1 VRLFETADALE
12 TEAVGATLATVL
24 RAGDLVFIAG
34 ELGAGKTTL
43 VRGACRALGVDAA
56 ITSPTFAVGHR
67 YPAEGELVVAHL
79 DLYRLSSLDDESP
92 ELLDDYVGEG
102 RITFVEWPEIAGGAL
117 GAPRMW
123 IEIRHAGGDQRT
135 IEVHG

>member
-1 VRLFETADALE
+1 LFETAGALE
-12 TEAVGATLATVL
+12 TEAVGEALATDL
-24 RAGDLVFIAG
+24 RSGDLVFIAG

-56 ITSPTFAVGHR
+56 VTSPTFAVGHR
-67 YPAEGELVVAHL
+67 YPVDGELVVAHL

-92 ELLDDYVGEG
+92 ELLDDYLGAG
-102 RITFVEWPEIAGGAL
+102 RITFVEWPEIAGRAL
-117 GAPRMW
+117 GDPRMR
-123 IEIRHAGGDQRT
+123 IEIRHAGADRRS

>member
-1 VRLFETADALE
+1 VFETAGSLE
-12 TEAVGATLATVL
+12 TEAVGATLATDL

-34 ELGAGKTTL
+34 DLGAGKTTL
-43 VRGACRALGVDAA
+43 VRGACLALGVDGAV
-56 ITSPTFAVGHR
+56 TSPTFAVGHR
-67 YPAEGELVVAHL
+67 YPTAADLVIAHL

-102 RITFVEWPEIAGGAL
+102 RITFVEWPEIAGGTL
-117 GAPRMW
+117 GVPRMR
-123 IEIRHAGGDQRT
+123 IEIRHAGGDRRS